1 MEKLEIL
8 ENIVGMLHSSFI
20 DDNYTSSTAHRIY
33 DDCVE
38 YAIEELEEY
47 GIPYTEEE
55 IRNYFEGKI

>member
-1 MEKLEIL
+1 MTKLEIL

-20 DDNYTSSTAHRIY
+20 DDNYTSSTADQIY

-38 YAIEELEEY
+38 YAIEQLDDY

-55 IRNYFEGKI
+55 IRNYFQGKI